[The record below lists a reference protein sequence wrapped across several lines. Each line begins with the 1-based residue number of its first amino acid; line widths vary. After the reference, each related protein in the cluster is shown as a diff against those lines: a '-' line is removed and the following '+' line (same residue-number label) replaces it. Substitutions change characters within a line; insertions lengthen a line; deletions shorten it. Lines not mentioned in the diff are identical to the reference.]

1 VHMHMYYVCLWIWI
15 YVKWYHYHWQG
26 ISIYQ
31 ILASCRE
38 FNHFTSMHF
47 EKKSAGKKINRS
59 LFQTKNNVNINV
71 QRRKSSTLTVSMIE
85 PAFRPISLTSLYL
98 CLFSKAQC
106 PWTGSALICSARRKV
121 WCAADMPEV
130 LLIRDRWIAIPQGY
144 YILELKVTR

>member
-1 VHMHMYYVCLWIWI
+1 MYVCEYEYMSNDIIIIDRAYLYIR
-15 YVKWYHYHWQG
+15 YLLLVES
-26 ISIYQ
+26 SI
-31 ILASCRE
+31 ILPPCILRKNLLA
-38 FNHFTSMHF
+38 
-47 EKKSAGKKINRS
+47 KKINRS